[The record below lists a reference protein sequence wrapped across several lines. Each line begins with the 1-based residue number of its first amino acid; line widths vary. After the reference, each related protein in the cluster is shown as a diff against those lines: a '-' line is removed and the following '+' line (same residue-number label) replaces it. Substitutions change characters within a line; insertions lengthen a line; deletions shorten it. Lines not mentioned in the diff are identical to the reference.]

1 MSFKYIYT
9 ILTIAVLAMS
19 CNSRDSQITNIENYN
34 SYLEIAENMQLKQTM
49 EDNKFWEE
57 KLEKDTNQFPYNA
70 KIAASQ
76 LQMFELT
83 GTIEHLI
90 EAERHLVKANAK
102 TNYNN
107 ASYLRSLARNYIS
120 QHRFKEALELL
131 EKAVT
136 NGEKLEA
143 TQKML
148 FDVHLELGNVKEA
161 KQYLNSF
168 LDYNDFD
175 YLIRLAKWKDHEGD
189 LASAITYM
197 EKAMELAEYS
207 KNDFLMQWAYTNIA
221 DFYGHDGQIKKSYNY
236 FLKALALNPQ
246 DAYAKKGIAWIVYSY
261 ERNPEEALR
270 ILNTITEYYNA
281 PDYYLLKAEIAEFMN
296 DDVTKENNIKDFAMA
311 TENKNYGTMYNK
323 YNVLLFAES
332 PQDINKAYD
341 IALEEVK
348 SRPTAQSYDL
358 LAWTL
363 YKQGDYKTALKMA
376 EMYVANK
383 TYEPEALYHLAKIY
397 KANNLNEKATEL
409 QKELLESAFEL
420 GPLMEQ
426 EIKQL

>member
-1 MSFKYIYT
+1 MSIKYLYT
-9 ILTIAVLAMS
+9 LISITVLTMS
-19 CNSRDSQITNIENYN
+19 CNSRDNQITSTEDYN
-34 SYLEIAENMQLKQTM
+34 SYLQTTDNTRVKQTM
-49 EDNKFWEE
+49 DDNNFWEE

-76 LQMFELT
+76 SQMFELT

-90 EAERHLVKANAK
+90 EAEAHLTKANVK
-102 TNYNN
+102 TNFDN

-131 EKAVT
+131 EKAEV

-143 TQKML
+143 TKKML
-148 FDVHLELGNVKEA
+148 FDVHLELGNVIQA
-161 KQYLNSF
+161 KKYLNTF
-168 LDYNDFD
+168 IDHNDFD

-207 KNDFLMQWAYTNIA
+207 KNDFLMQWSYANIA

-236 FLKALALNPQ
+236 YLKALALNPQ

-296 DDVTKENNIKDFAMA
+296 DENTKENSIKDFAIA
-311 TENKNYGTMYNK
+311 TENKNYGAMYNK
-323 YNVLLFAES
+323 YKVLLLADKPE
-332 PQDINKAYD
+332 DISKAYE

-363 YKQGDYKTALKMA
+363 YKKGEYKTALKMA
-376 EMYVANK
+376 EMYVVGK
-383 TYEPEALYHLAKIY
+383 TYEPEVLFHLATIY
-397 KANNLNEKATEL
+397 KANNLDEKAAEL
-409 QKELLESAFEL
+409 QKELLESTYEL

>member
-1 MSFKYIYT
+1 MSFKNIYI
-9 ILTIAVLAMS
+9 ILLVTVFMTS
-19 CNSRDSQITNIENYN
+19 CNSRDHQITNVEDYN
-34 SYLEIAENMQLKQTM
+34 NYLELADNRLVEQTM
-49 EDNKFWEE
+49 EDNIFWEE

-76 LQMFELT
+76 SQLFELT

-90 EAERHLVKANAK
+90 EAETHLIKANVK

-107 ASYLRSLARNYIS
+107 AAYLRSLARNYIS
-120 QHRFKEALELL
+120 QHRFQEALELL
-131 EKAVT
+131 EKAET

-148 FDVHLELGNVKEA
+148 FDVYLELGNVKEA
-161 KQYLNSF
+161 KAYLNTF
-168 LDYNDFD
+168 IDYNDFD

-207 KNDFLMQWAYTNIA
+207 KNDFLKQWSYTNVA

-236 FLKALALNPQ
+236 YLKALALNPQ

-270 ILNTITEYYNA
+270 ILNSITEYYNA
-281 PDYYLLKAEIAEFMN
+281 PDYYLLKAEIAEYMN
-296 DDVTKENNIKDFAMA
+296 NKEEKDNNLMLYTLA
-311 TENKNYGTMYNK
+311 TQNEHYGAMYNK
-323 YNVLLFAES
+323 YNVLLLAEH
-332 PQDINKAYD
+332 PEQLKKAYEL
-341 IALEEVK
+341 ALEEVK

-363 YKQGDYKTALKMA
+363 YKKGDYKTALKMA
-376 EMYVANK
+376 EMYVVNK
-383 TYEPEALYHLAKIY
+383 TFEPEALFHLAKIY
-397 KANNLNEKATEL
+397 RANNLNEKAGEL
-409 QKELLESAFEL
+409 RKELLESTYEL

-426 EIKQL
+426 EIVQL

>member
-1 MSFKYIYT
+1 MSFKNIYI
-9 ILTIAVLAMS
+9 ILLVTVFMTS
-19 CNSRDSQITNIENYN
+19 CNSRDHQITNVEDYN
-34 SYLEIAENMQLKQTM
+34 NYLEIADNRLVEQTM
-49 EDNKFWEE
+49 EDNNFWEE

-76 LQMFELT
+76 SQLFELT

-90 EAERHLVKANAK
+90 EAETHLIKANVK

-107 ASYLRSLARNYIS
+107 AAYLRSLARNYIS
-120 QHRFKEALELL
+120 QHRFQEALELL
-131 EKAVT
+131 EKAET

-148 FDVHLELGNVKEA
+148 FDVYLELGNVKEA
-161 KQYLNSF
+161 KDYLNTF
-168 LDYNDFD
+168 IDYNDFD

-207 KNDFLMQWAYTNIA
+207 KNDFLKQWSYTNVA

-236 FLKALALNPQ
+236 YLKALALNPQ

-261 ERNPEEALR
+261 ERNPAEALR
-270 ILNTITEYYNA
+270 ILNSITEYYNA
-281 PDYYLLKAEIAEFMN
+281 PDYYLLKAEIAEYMN
-296 DDVTKENNIKDFAMA
+296 NNEEKDNNLMLFTLA
-311 TENKNYGTMYNK
+311 TENEHYGAMYNK
-323 YNVLLFAES
+323 YNVLLLAEH
-332 PQDINKAYD
+332 PEQIQKAYEL
-341 IALEEVK
+341 ALEEVK

-363 YKQGDYKTALKMA
+363 YKKGDYKTALKMA
-376 EMYVANK
+376 EMYVVNK
-383 TYEPEALYHLAKIY
+383 TFEPEALFHLAKIY
-397 KANNLNEKATEL
+397 RANNLNEKAAEFR
-409 QKELLESAFEL
+409 KELLESTYEL

-426 EIKQL
+426 EIVQL

>member
-1 MSFKYIYT
+1 MLFKNIYT
-9 ILTIAVLAMS
+9 LMLVAVLVTS
-19 CNSRDSQITNIENYN
+19 CNSREKQITNSEDYN
-34 SYLEIAENMQLKQTM
+34 AYLEIAENDFLKQTI
-49 EDNKFWEE
+49 EDNNFWEK

-76 LQMFELT
+76 SQLFSIT
-83 GTIEHLI
+83 GTIEHLV
-90 EAERHLVKANAK
+90 EAEKHLVVANEK
-102 TNYNN
+102 TNYDN

-120 QHRFKEALELL
+120 QHRFQEALELL
-131 EKAVT
+131 EKAET

-143 TQKML
+143 SQKML

-161 KQYLNSF
+161 KQYLNAF
-168 LDYNDFD
+168 IDYNDFD

-189 LASAITYM
+189 LTSAITYM

-207 KNDFLMQWAYTNIA
+207 KKDFLKQWSYTNIA

-236 FLKALALNPQ
+236 YLKALELDPH

-270 ILNTITEYYNA
+270 ILNTITQYNNA
-281 PDYYLLKAEIAEFMN
+281 PDYYLLKAEIAEYMN
-296 DDVTKENNIKDFAMA
+296 LVEEKDNNLLRYTMAIKN
-311 TENKNYGTMYNK
+311 ENYGAMYNK
-323 YNVLLFAES
+323 YKVLLLAENLE
-332 PQDINKAYD
+332 DVETAYE
-341 IALEEVK
+341 IAMDEVK

-363 YKQGDYKTALKMA
+363 YKKRDYKTALKMA
-376 EMYVANK
+376 EMYVVNK
-383 TYEPEALYHLAKIY
+383 TFEPEVLYHLAKIY
-397 KANNLNEKATEL
+397 KANNLDDKAAEL
-409 QKELLESAFEL
+409 QSELLGSIYEL

-426 EIKQL
+426 EIAQL

>member
-1 MSFKYIYT
+1 MSIKNIYI
-9 ILTIAVLAMS
+9 ILLVTVFITS
-19 CNSRDSQITNIENYN
+19 CNSREHQITNVEDYN
-34 SYLEIAENMQLKQTM
+34 SYLEVNENTLISQTFK
-49 EDNKFWEE
+49 DNNFWEE

-76 LQMFELT
+76 SQLFELT

-90 EAERHLVKANAK
+90 EAEKHLIKANKK

-107 ASYLRSLARNYIS
+107 AAYLRNLARNYIS
-120 QHRFKEALELL
+120 QHRFLEALELL
-131 EKAVT
+131 EKAET

-148 FDVHLELGNVKEA
+148 FDVHLELGNVQEA
-161 KQYLNSF
+161 KAYLNTF
-168 LDYNDFD
+168 IDYNDFD

-207 KNDFLMQWAYTNIA
+207 KNDFLKQWSYTNVA

-236 FLKALALNPQ
+236 YLKALALNPQ

-261 ERNPEEALR
+261 ERNPKEALR
-270 ILNTITEYYNA
+270 ILNSITEYYNA
-281 PDYYLLKAEIAEFMN
+281 PDYYLLKAEIAEYMN
-296 DDVTKENNIKDFAMA
+296 NVEEKDNNLMLYALA
-311 TENKNYGTMYNK
+311 TENENYGAMYNK
-323 YNVLLFAES
+323 YNVLLLAEH
-332 PQDINKAYD
+332 PEQIQKAYEL
-341 IALEEVK
+341 ALEEVK

-358 LAWTL
+358 LAWAL
-363 YKQGDYKTALKMA
+363 YKKGDVKKALRFM
-376 EMYVANK
+376 EFFVVGN
-383 TYEPEALYHLAKIY
+383 TFEPLAMYHLAIIY
-397 KANNLNEKATEL
+397 KANGLNEKANDLKQEL
-409 QKELLESAFEL
+409 IASIYEL

-426 EIKQL
+426 DINQI

>member
-1 MSFKYIYT
+1 M
-9 ILTIAVLAMS
+9 LVAVLVTS
-19 CNSRDSQITNIENYN
+19 CNSREKQITNSEDYN
-34 SYLEIAENMQLKQTM
+34 AYLEIAENDFLKQTI
-49 EDNKFWEE
+49 EDNNFWEK

-76 LQMFELT
+76 SQLFSIT
-83 GTIEHLI
+83 GTIEHLV
-90 EAERHLVKANAK
+90 EAEKHLVVANEK
-102 TNYNN
+102 TNYDN

-120 QHRFKEALELL
+120 QHRFQEALELL
-131 EKAVT
+131 EKAET

-143 TQKML
+143 SQKML

-161 KQYLNSF
+161 KQYLNAF
-168 LDYNDFD
+168 IDYNDFD

-189 LASAITYM
+189 LTSAITYM

-207 KNDFLMQWAYTNIA
+207 KKDFLKQWSYTNIA

-236 FLKALALNPQ
+236 YLKALELDPH

-270 ILNTITEYYNA
+270 ILNTITQYNNA
-281 PDYYLLKAEIAEFMN
+281 PDYYLLKAEIAEYMN
-296 DDVTKENNIKDFAMA
+296 LVEEKDNNLLRYTMAIKN
-311 TENKNYGTMYNK
+311 ENYGAMYNK
-323 YNVLLFAES
+323 YKVLLLAENLE
-332 PQDINKAYD
+332 DVETAYE
-341 IALEEVK
+341 IAMDEVK

-363 YKQGDYKTALKMA
+363 YKKRDYKTALKMA
-376 EMYVANK
+376 EMYVVNK
-383 TYEPEALYHLAKIY
+383 TFEPEVLYHLAKIY
-397 KANNLNEKATEL
+397 KANNLDDKAAEL
-409 QKELLESAFEL
+409 QSELLGSIYEL

-426 EIKQL
+426 EIAQL

>member
-1 MSFKYIYT
+1 MSLKNIYI
-9 ILTIAVLAMS
+9 ILLVTVLVTS
-19 CNSRDSQITNIENYN
+19 CNSRNDKITNVQDYN
-34 SYLEIAENMQLKQTM
+34 NYLEVTDNVLVSETL
-49 EDNKFWEE
+49 EDNNFWEGLL
-57 KLEKDTNQFPYNA
+57 KKDTNQFPFNA

-76 LQMFELT
+76 SQLFELT

-90 EAERHLVKANAK
+90 EAEQHLIKANIK

-107 ASYLRSLARNYIS
+107 ATYLRSLARNYIS
-120 QHRFKEALELL
+120 QHRFQEALEFL
-131 EKAVT
+131 EKAET

-148 FDVHLELGNVKEA
+148 FDVHLELGNVTEA
-161 KQYLNSF
+161 KAYLNTF
-168 LDYNDFD
+168 IDYNDFD

-207 KNDFLMQWAYTNIA
+207 KNDFLKQWSYTNVA

-236 FLKALALNPQ
+236 YLKALALNPQ

-270 ILNTITEYYNA
+270 ILNSITEYYNA
-281 PDYYLLKAEIAEFMN
+281 PDYYLLKAEIAEYMN
-296 DDVTKENNIKDFAMA
+296 NNEEKDNNLMLYTLATKNE
-311 TENKNYGTMYNK
+311 NYGAMYNK
-323 YNVLLFAES
+323 YNVLLLAEQ
-332 PQDINKAYD
+332 PEQRDRAYEL
-341 IALEEVK
+341 ALEEVN

-363 YKQGDYKTALKMA
+363 YKKGDHKAALKMA
-376 EMYVANK
+376 ETCVVNK
-383 TYEPEALYHLAKIY
+383 TFEPEALFHLAKIY
-397 KANNLNEKATEL
+397 KANNLNEKTAEL
-409 QKELLESAFEL
+409 RKELLESTYEL

-426 EIKQL
+426 EIVQL